1 MWWNATVGQ
10 TLFLKHAKKLS
21 NLIIAIQ
28 NKNKP
33 IHQKKIEI
41 KSKSMATDWCQNL
54 ERVKEIIITDK

>member
-33 IHQKKIEI
+33 IHQKIEI

>member
-21 NLIIAIQ
+21 NLITQYKIKTNQ
-28 NKNKP
+28 YT
-33 IHQKKIEI
+33 KKIEI

-54 ERVKEIIITDK
+54 ERVKEIIITNK